1 MLLSNKKKR
10 ENKKKVEKEKE
21 GMTACWKFTLPTDRE
36 MKRQMCSMCIFIL
49 TEGKSKATA
58 SHVQ

>member
-10 ENKKKVEKEKE
+10 GGEEEKK
-21 GMTACWKFTLPTDRE
+21 GMAACWKITLPTDGE
-36 MKRQMCSMCIFIL
+36 MKCQMCEMCIFIL